1 MFTPDDRER
10 IRASLIEAGRADAR
24 ITGGAITGSASTGN
38 EDRWSDID
46 LAFGVRD
53 ASRIPDVLDDW
64 TARMYRDH
72 DCAHHIDVVAGAWV
86 YRVFLLRSTLQVDI
100 AFAPASEFGA
110 RAASFRL
117 VFGGAA
123 DLRQPRPPKS
133 AELVGLAWLYGLHV
147 RSSIKRGRLW
157 QAEYMVSAMRDH
169 VLALACLRFGLPA
182 REGRGID
189 KLPREVTAPLE
200 LALVGHL
207 GADDLSLAFRHAMHA
222 LLLEIG
228 HVDPELA
235 ERLRPVL
242 IELAN

>member
-10 IRASLIEAGRADAR
+10 IRASLIEAGRADPR

-123 DLRQPRPPKS
+123 DLREPRPPKS
-133 AELVGLAWLYGLHV
+133 EELVGWAWLYALHV

-157 QAEYMVSAMRDH
+157 QAEYMVSAMRDQ
-169 VLALACLRFGLPA
+169 VLSLACVRLGLPP
-182 REGRGID
+182 RDGRGLD
-189 KLPREVTAPLE
+189 RLPKDVTGPLE
-200 LALVGHL
+200 AALVGRL
-207 GADDLSLAFRHAMHA
+207 SADDLSRSFRHVTHA
-222 LLLEIG
+222 LLLEIE
-228 HVDPELA
+228 HVAPELA
-235 ERLRPVL
+235 QRLRPVL

>member
-1 MFTPDDRER
+1 MFTPEDRER
-10 IRASLIEAGRADAR
+10 IRADLLTTARSDAR
-24 ITGGAITGSASTGN
+24 ITGGAITGSASVGN

-53 ASRIPDVLDDW
+53 AADISHTLVDW

-72 DCAHHIDVVAGAWV
+72 DCVHHVDVVAGAWI
-86 YRVFLLRSTLQVDI
+86 YRVFLLRNTLQVDI
-100 AFAPASEFGA
+100 AFAPAADFGA
-110 RAASFRL
+110 RAATFQL
-117 VFGGAA
+117 VFGDAA
-123 DLRQPRPPKS
+123 DIPRAGVPKS

-169 VLALACLRFGLPA
+169 VFALACLRFGLPA

-207 GADDLSLAFRHAMHA
+207 GADDLSRAFRHAMHA